1 MRQDP
6 ALQTAT
12 LSNKTNFLVLHPK
25 SLSKELP
32 QLPCSPEGLTHMR
45 APGPPLAPGGGSSPH
60 EHHRPCPTAVTLPSS
75 SREVKHSPPL
85 ATCSQETPSRGVHSA
100 RRPRHHPQRACAC
113 VRSAGRALARF
124 SAPPTAGRG
133 DWRVGQPIGCGW
145 ARLGQVSA
153 ARRWERRW
161 LCVARLV
168 LSRADRQEVAGKPHG
183 SGSCMIQLTSS

>member
-25 SLSKELP
+25 NQSKELP

-60 EHHRPCPTAVTLPSS
+60 EHHRACPTAVTLPSS
-75 SREVKHSPPL
+75 SREVRHSPPS
-85 ATCSQETPSRGVHSA
+85 ATCGQQTPSRGVHSA

-145 ARLGQVSA
+145 ARLGRLPRRTGGDVSGA
-153 ARRWERRW
+153 
-161 LCVARLV
+161 VAGLV
-168 LSRADRQEVAGKPHG
+168 LSRADRREVAGKPNG
-183 SGSCMIQLTSS
+183 SRSCMI